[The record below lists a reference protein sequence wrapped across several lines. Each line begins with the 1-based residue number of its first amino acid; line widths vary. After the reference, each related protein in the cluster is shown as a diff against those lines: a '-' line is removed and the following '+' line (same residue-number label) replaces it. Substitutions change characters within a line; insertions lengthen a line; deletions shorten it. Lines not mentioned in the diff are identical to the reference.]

1 MDFRYVFLQYS
12 GPRVHYFAIFLVGDF
27 YTNRAVVLL
36 PLVAVAVVVVV
47 ALVVV
52 IVAHSVCHFIDYG
65 ELCISLKA

>member
-1 MDFRYVFLQYS
+1 MDFRYVFFCNIMDPVYIIL
-12 GPRVHYFAIFLVGDF
+12 HFLVGDF